1 MRQSILRG
9 LGFSPELQSVYR
21 AGVQLRDTPNF
32 PGRKYFLAHSAREL
46 RNQLAVHIR
55 EYHRDPVPTWQRERR
70 TSISQRASRRWV
82 AEISPLVNELGGAAP
97 AAERTFEVSAEIV
110 LELDPH
116 MNRMAALES
125 AVRDRM
131 IADLRRLQRFVP
143 SGPLERA
150 TKGLAN
156 ADATRY
162 AHVRSLGNDF
172 SDSEVLPMWDELEQL
187 LFELVGSAAWA
198 YNSIDELAAELNAL

>member
-1 MRQSILRG
+1 
-9 LGFSPELQSVYR
+9 
-21 AGVQLRDTPNF
+21 
-32 PGRKYFLAHSAREL
+32 
-46 RNQLAVHIR
+46 
-55 EYHRDPVPTWQRERR
+55 
-70 TSISQRASRRWV
+70 V
-82 AEISPLVNELGGAAP
+82 ADISPLVNELGDAAP

-110 LELDPH
+110 LELDLH

-125 AVRDRM
+125 ALRDRI

-150 TKGLAN
+150 IEGLAN

-162 AHVRSLGNDF
+162 AHVRSLGSDF
-172 SDSEVLPMWDELEQL
+172 SDSEVIPIWDELEQS

-198 YNSIDELAAELNAL
+198 FNSIDELAAELNAL